1 MAKLKTQFKCQNC
14 GYSSPKWLGKRP
26 DCNQWD
32 SLVEEIAIGNKS
44 SGFKTVE
51 SEVKPSPI
59 TKIHSEGESRI
70 PTGIGELDRVLG
82 GGVVEGS
89 AILIGG
95 EPGIGKSTILLQA
108 MIALAES
115 GKKVLYVS
123 GEESTKQIK
132 LRGER
137 LGSPSENLFLW
148 SETSLEKI
156 LDQVRSMKPEILV
169 IDSIQTLYS
178 SQIESSPGSVSQVRD
193 ASGRLINVCKGL
205 DIPVFIVGHVTK
217 DGAIAG
223 PKVIEH
229 MVDTVLYFEG
239 EKGHNFRIL
248 RAVKNRYGSAME
260 IGVFEMSDK
269 GLSEVMNPSEMFLA
283 DRAKGE
289 GASGS
294 SVVAS
299 LEGTRTILIEI
310 QSLVCHSILGVPR
323 RTVEGL
329 DYNKVQLIIA
339 VLEKKAGIILSN
351 QDVFMKVAGGLKLDE
366 PAVDLAIACSIASNF
381 YDVPIESGTIVFGE
395 VGLAGEIRSV
405 SQSVQRVK
413 EASKL
418 GFTKIIMPKES
429 VSTLGAVKGVE
440 LKGVSTVNEVF
451 DLIFSSAR
459 K

>member
-14 GYSSPKWLGKRP
+14 GYSSPKWLGKCP
-26 DCNQWD
+26 DCGQWD
-32 SLVEEIAIGNKS
+32 SLVEETSGGVSA
-44 SGFKTVE
+44 GFKVLGSDT
-51 SEVKPSPI
+51 KPSPM
-59 TKIHSEGESRI
+59 TEVLSGSEERI

-82 GGVVEGS
+82 GGVVAGS

-108 MIALAES
+108 MISLAKS

-137 LGSPSENLFLW
+137 LGGASENLYLW

-156 LDQVRSMKPEILV
+156 LDAVKNIKPEILV

-193 ASGRLINVCKGL
+193 SSGKLVNVCKSL

-217 DGAIAG
+217 DGSIAG

-248 RAVKNRYGSAME
+248 RAVKNRYGSVME
-260 IGVFEMSDK
+260 IGVFEMTGS
-269 GLSEVMNPSEMFLA
+269 GLREVKNPSEMFLT
-283 DRAKGE
+283 DRAKG
-289 GASGS
+289 ASGS
-294 SVVAS
+294 AVVAS

-310 QSLVCHSILGVPR
+310 QSLVCQSVLGVPR
-323 RTVEGL
+323 RTVEGV
-329 DYNKVQLIIA
+329 DYNKVLLLIA

-351 QDVFMKVAGGLKLDE
+351 QDVFMKVAGGLKLVE
-366 PAVDLAIACSIASNF
+366 PAVDLAIAVSIASNF
-381 YDVPIESGTIVFGE
+381 YDVAIESGTIVFGE

-405 SQSVQRVK
+405 NQSVQRVK
-413 EASKL
+413 EAVKL
-418 GFTKIIMPKES
+418 GFTKIVMPIES
-429 VSTLGAVKGVE
+429 VKSVGKVGGAE
-440 LKGVSTVNEVF
+440 LLGVSTVNDAF
-451 DLIFSSAR
+451 DIMFPTVR